1 MGTQVHSILNNNIK
15 RRNPKSPKRVGKNNK
30 CSIMKEVIFNVVE
43 TAIAENGLFSYAN
56 FAQNGPCDMCWG
68 DLSL

>member
-1 MGTQVHSILNNNIK
+1 
-15 RRNPKSPKRVGKNNK
+15 
-30 CSIMKEVIFNVVE
+30 MKVVNFNVVE